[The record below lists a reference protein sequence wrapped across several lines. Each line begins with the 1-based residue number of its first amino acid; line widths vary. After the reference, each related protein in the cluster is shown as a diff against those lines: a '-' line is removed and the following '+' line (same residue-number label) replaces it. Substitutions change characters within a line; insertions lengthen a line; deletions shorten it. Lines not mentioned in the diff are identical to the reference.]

1 MTLSR
6 LAKLAHVSVSTAS
19 KAFSMSR
26 EVNEQTRQM
35 IFAVARREGC
45 FKQFF
50 SARYPKF
57 VIAIL
62 CPELESLYYSGLV
75 TALHR
80 ELTARGCDICTAV
93 TDFSAETL
101 AQRIAY
107 YDAYAAVDGI
117 LLIGHESHPLPPH
130 ETPLVAIGSRR
141 EDAVASAA
149 VDFTAAV
156 RAAVAHLYRGGVTDI
171 GFIGEPLTRS
181 KQAAF
186 VAAMEAVVGGVDER
200 RMVVSDQRFEPG
212 GYRAAQQLRES
223 GALPGALLCAYDR
236 LAFGALRYL
245 TEQGLRIP
253 GDVRLIGMDDLPVD
267 AYTVPSLSSIG
278 VDNGALAQWAVSRML
293 EALTGSAPACGDPP
307 QPQLR
312 LRESSAF

>member
-35 IFAVARREGC
+35 IFEIARREGC

-50 SARYPKF
+50 SAKYPRF

-62 CPELESLYYSGLV
+62 CPELDSLYYSGLV

-93 TDFSAETL
+93 TDFSADTL

-107 YDAYAAVDGI
+107 YDTYAAVDGI
-117 LLIGHESHPLPPH
+117 LLIGHETHPLPPH

-141 EDAVASAA
+141 EDAVASVTADSA
-149 VDFTAAV
+149 AAV
-156 RAAVAHLYRGGVTDI
+156 RAAVDYLCRGGIREI
-171 GFIGEPLTRS
+171 GFIGEPLTAM

-186 VAAMEAVVGGVDER
+186 VAAMQTVAGGAEERYIAVSGE
-200 RMVVSDQRFEPG
+200 RFEPG
-212 GYRAAQQLRES
+212 GYRAAEMLLER
-223 GALPGALLCAYDR
+223 GAFPRALIAAYDR
-236 LAFGALRYL
+236 MAFGALRCL
-245 TEQGLRIP
+245 TEHGLSVP
-253 GDVRLIGMDDLPVD
+253 GRVKLIGMDDLPVD
-267 AYTVPSLSSIG
+267 AYTVPALSSIG
-278 VDNGALAQWAVSRML
+278 TDTAAMAAWAVAQMMG
-293 EALTGSAPACGDPP
+293 ALTGGTVERFAALEPR
-307 QPQLR
+307 LH
-312 LRESSAF
+312 LRESSAL

>member
-62 CPELESLYYSGLV
+62 CPELDSLYYSGLV

-93 TDFSAETL
+93 TDFTADTL

-117 LLIGHESHPLPPH
+117 LLIGHEAHSLPPH

-149 VDFTAAV
+149 VDFTAAI
-156 RAAVAHLYRGGVTDI
+156 RAAVAHLYHGGVTDI

-186 VAAMEAVVGGVDER
+186 IAAMEAVAGGVDER
-200 RMVVSDQRFEPG
+200 RIVVSDQRFEPG
-212 GYRAAQQLRES
+212 GYRAVQRLRES

-245 TEQGLRIP
+245 TEQGLHVP
-253 GDVRLIGMDDLPVD
+253 GDVRLIGMDDLAVD

-293 EALTGSAPACGDPP
+293 GALTGSTPACGDPP
-307 QPQLR
+307 EPRLQ

>member
-35 IFAVARREGC
+35 VFAVARQEGC

-50 SARYPKF
+50 SARYPRF
-57 VIAIL
+57 VVAIL
-62 CPELESLYYSGLV
+62 CPELDSLYYSGLV

-93 TDFSAETL
+93 TDFSADTL

-117 LLIGHESHPLPPH
+117 LLIGHETHPLPPH

-141 EDAVASAA
+141 VDAVASAA

-156 RAAVAHLYRGGVTDI
+156 RAAVAHLCAGGVTDI
-171 GFIGEPLTRS
+171 GFIGEPLTGG

-186 VAAMEAVVGGVDER
+186 VAAMEALAGGVDPR
-200 RMVVSDQRFEPG
+200 RIVVSDQRFEAG
-212 GYRAAQQLRES
+212 GYRAVQQLLAGGR
-223 GALPGALLCAYDR
+223 LPGALLCAYDR
-236 LAFGALRYL
+236 LAFGALR
-245 TEQGLRIP
+245 GLRERGLTVP
-253 GDVRLIGMDDLPVD
+253 GDVKLIGMDNLPLD

-293 EALTGSAPACGDPP
+293 AALTGSAAGEDMPP
-307 QPQLR
+307 EPQLY

>member
-35 IFAVARREGC
+35 IFAVARQEGC

-50 SARYPKF
+50 SARYPRF
-57 VIAIL
+57 VVAIL
-62 CPELESLYYSGLV
+62 CPELDSLYYSGLV

-93 TDFSAETL
+93 TDFSADTL
-101 AQRIAY
+101 TQRIAY

-117 LLIGHESHPLPPH
+117 LLIGHEAHPLPPH

-141 EDAVASAA
+141 EDAVVSAA

-156 RAAVAHLYRGGVTDI
+156 RAAVAHLCAGGVTDI

-186 VAAMEAVVGGVDER
+186 VAAMEEVVGGAEPR
-200 RMVVSDQRFEPG
+200 RIVVSDRRFEPG
-212 GYRAAQQLRES
+212 GYRAAQQLLE
-223 GALPGALLCAYDR
+223 GGQLPGALLCAYDR
-236 LAFGALRYL
+236 LAFGALRCL
-245 TEQGLRIP
+245 TERGLAVP
-253 GDVRLIGMDDLPVD
+253 GDVRLMGMDNLAVD

-293 EALTGSAPACGDPP
+293 AALTGSAAPGDLPP
-307 QPQLR
+307 EPQLY